1 MVNMSRFNKLFIG
14 MAAMAA
20 AVSCSNVA
28 NIDGV
33 IEDAPSSEVIMK
45 IQNVNKYSVLDTLF
59 TDAHGKFSYK
69 VELEE
74 GQPEFV
80 YVFKGDRKLA
90 SMLLEAGDKVSVKA
104 DTLGNYSVTGSSE
117 SEKLMQVEKDYAK
130 AVSTMSSLVASLEGA
145 SAEQAAEITKKINT
159 EYVAYY
165 RSRIRYIME
174 NCKSLTVVP
183 VFYQTFGDNV
193 PVFSQLTDAI
203 HFSNISDSLAT
214 VYPESEYVKLLRKQ
228 ADERRSQ
235 MELTAR
241 LQTADQ
247 IGFPDVTLPDMKGQK
262 VSLSS
267 VEAKVVLVQF
277 WTASE
282 AAQKMFNI
290 DVLKPIYDDFHKS
303 GLEIY
308 QISLDVD
315 KNLWAGVV
323 KEQKLPWINV
333 CDSRGAASPYAL
345 MYNLPGLPA
354 TFIISKGELVDGKVV
369 DEKSLRQLLKKLL

>member
-20 AVSCSNVA
+20 AVSCSHVA
-28 NIDGV
+28 NIEGV
-33 IEDAPSSEVIMK
+33 IEGASSSEVIVK
-45 IQNVNKYSVLDTLF
+45 VQNANRNSVSDTLT
-59 TDAHGKFSYK
+59 TDQSGKFTYK
-69 VELEE
+69 VALEE

-80 YVFKGDRKLA
+80 YIFKGDRKLA
-90 SMLLEAGDKVSVKA
+90 SLLLDVGDKVSVKA
-104 DTLGNYSVTGSSE
+104 DTLGNYSVTGSAE

-130 AVSTMSSLVASLEGA
+130 AVASMNALVASLDGA
-145 SAEQAAEITKKINT
+145 SEEQAAQITKKINS

-165 RSRIRYIME
+165 RSRIRYVME
-174 NCKSLTVVP
+174 NSKSLTVVP

-214 VYPESEYVKLLRKQ
+214 VYPDSKYVKLLRKQ
-228 ADERRSQ
+228 ADERKSQ

-247 IGFPDVTLPDMKGQK
+247 IGFPDVTLPDMKGEK
-262 VSLSS
+262 VSLSG
-267 VEAKVVLVQF
+267 VQAKVVLVQF

-290 DVLKPIYDDFHKS
+290 DVLKPIYEEFHKK
-303 GLEIY
+303 GFEIY
-308 QISLDVD
+308 QVSLDVD

-345 MYNLPGLPA
+345 MYNLPALPA
-354 TFIISKGELVDGKVV
+354 TFIISNGELVDGKVV
-369 DEKSLRQLLKKLL
+369 DEKSLRQLLRKLL

>member
-1 MVNMSRFNKLFIG
+1 
-14 MAAMAA
+14 
-20 AVSCSNVA
+20 
-28 NIDGV
+28 V

-130 AVSTMSSLVASLEGA
+130 AVSTMNSLVASLEGA

-247 IGFPDVTLPDMKGQK
+247 IGFPDVMLPDMKGQK

-290 DVLKPIYDDFHKS
+290 DVLKPIYDDFHKN

-354 TFIISKGELVDGKVV
+354 TFVISKGELVDGKVV

>member
-1 MVNMSRFNKLFIG
+1 M
-14 MAAMAA
+14 
-20 AVSCSNVA
+20 
-28 NIDGV
+28 
-33 IEDAPSSEVIMK
+33 
-45 IQNVNKYSVLDTLF
+45 
-59 TDAHGKFSYK
+59 
-69 VELEE
+69 EE

-130 AVSTMSSLVASLEGA
+130 AVSTMNSLVASLEGA

-247 IGFPDVTLPDMKGQK
+247 IGFPDVMLPDMKGQK

-354 TFIISKGELVDGKVV
+354 TFVISNGELVDGKVV